1 MYQASTAAVSA
12 VVTTT
17 ATPPPAMP
25 SAGTG
30 PQPKMNSGE
39 SGTSRTMPRQTAS
52 DGTSMLPVPRMT
64 LASAFM
70 QPDQDVADEDD
81 VRVRERRFERAALA
95 AHGRVDRPAEGEED
109 RRGDDA
115 EARG

>member
-70 QPDQDVADEDD
+70 SQTRTLPTKTT
-81 VRVRERRFERAALA
+81 FEYASAASSEPPWPPIA
-95 AHGRVDRPAEGEED
+95 A
-109 RRGDDA
+109 
-115 EARG
+115 